1 MTSRHRTY
9 KGREF
14 NMTAFAEKN
23 AETRSVGNVPMNG
36 RGDIV
41 DSKGNV
47 KVSAKQMANAM
58 SAVNNNKS
66 TQVSLKQ
73 DAESAPIKNTSI
85 SPDSVSRPAAP
96 PASKPTPQP
105 ASQSVPQ
112 PASTEPQ
119 EISRRIV
126 ETGEG
131 DIVEIEYSDGSIEIV
146 KIEKD

>member
-9 KGREF
+9 RGREF

-23 AETRSVGNVPMNG
+23 AESRAVGNVPMNG

-58 SAVNNNKS
+58 SAVNNKKT

-85 SPDSVSRPAAP
+85 KPDPEAP
-96 PASKPTPQP
+96 KAPE
-105 ASQSVPQ
+105 
-112 PASTEPQ
+112 EPK
-119 EISRRIV
+119 EIGRRMI
-126 ETGEG
+126 ETAEG
-131 DIVEIEYSDGSIEIV
+131 DMMEVEYSDGSIEIV
-146 KIEKD
+146 KINADQNEQD